1 MRIGEI
7 LIGQGLCTSAD
18 IDAAVAHQRENGG
31 RLGTSLVALKVLT
44 VEQLLSVLRGQQE
57 ADSAL
62 QLCEHTLRRWEGC
75 YGPAHPN
82 THRARYNL
90 ARASMIAG
98 RATDSLAH
106 AEAALAGHAA
116 ALGPDHP
123 WTQESRQ
130 LAADL
135 RAAAARVSRGEVSA
149 APAAMAIAR

>member
-18 IDAAVAHQRENGG
+18 IDAAVAHQREHGG

-62 QLCEHTLRRWEGC
+62 QLCEHTLRRWQGS

-90 ARASMIAG
+90 ARALLIAG
-98 RATDSLAH
+98 RATDSVAH
-106 AEAALAGHAA
+106 AEAAFAGHVA

-130 LAADL
+130 LAADV
-135 RAAAARVSRGEVSA
+135 REAAARISRGEIDA

>member
-18 IDAAVAHQRENGG
+18 IDAAVAHQREHGG

-62 QLCEHTLRRWEGC
+62 QLCERTLRRWQGS
-75 YGPAHPN
+75 YGPTHPN

-90 ARASMIAG
+90 ARALLVAG
-98 RATDSLAH
+98 RATDSVAH
-106 AEAALAGHAA
+106 AEAALAGHVA
-116 ALGPDHP
+116 ALGPDHA
-123 WTQESRQ
+123 WTRESQ
-130 LAADL
+130 QFAADV
-135 RAAAARVSRGEVSA
+135 RGAAARVSQGELSQNKL
-149 APAAMAIAR
+149 